1 MEGGGS
7 LFNHSWVVAVNKSE
21 CMLRNPY
28 VYDSRVDIFYASN
41 NGHDLLGQFLCKY
54 GDDMYII
61 YGSK

>member
-1 MEGGGS
+1 M
-7 LFNHSWVVAVNKSE
+7 KSYV
-21 CMLRNPY
+21 LSNP
-28 VYDSRVDIFYASN
+28 IFYASN